1 MRIIS
6 GSHRGLTLSA
16 PKGLHTRPTSDR
28 VREAIFS
35 SLGQRVIDANVL
47 DLFAGTGAMGLE
59 ALSRG
64 ARHATF
70 CENNR
75 QTFSVLQKN
84 ITRAREEAQSTVYF
98 GNVFSFFEKRLLHGP
113 YDLIFIDPPYRD
125 GLYMKSLN
133 CIKKQQLLAPN
144 GMIVLESAKKPLFSL
159 DDTVF
164 LLYKSKTYGE
174 SCVQYLISTE

>member
-1 MRIIS
+1 MRIIA
-6 GSHRGLTLSA
+6 GSHRGLTLA
-16 PKGLHTRPTSDR
+16 TPKGDHTRPTSDR

-35 SLGQRVIDANVL
+35 SLGVRVMDAQVL

-64 ARHATF
+64 ALHTDF
-70 CENNR
+70 CENHR
-75 QTFSVLQKN
+75 PAFSVLKKN
-84 ITRAREEAQSTVYF
+84 IERAREEDHASLFY
-98 GNVFSFFEKRLLHGP
+98 GDVFVLFKKRQLQGP
-113 YDLIFIDPPYRD
+113 YDLIFIDPPYKEN
-125 GLYMKSLN
+125 LYLKCLYFVE
-133 CIKKQQLLAPN
+133 KQHLLAPN